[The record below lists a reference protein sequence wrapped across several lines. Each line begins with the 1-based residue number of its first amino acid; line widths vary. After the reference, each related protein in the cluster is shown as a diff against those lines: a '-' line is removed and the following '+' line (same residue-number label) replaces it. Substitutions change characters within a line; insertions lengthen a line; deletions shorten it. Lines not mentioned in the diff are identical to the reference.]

1 MAFNRPAPTQLR
13 DRIAADFDGLF
24 PGADPRKR
32 RSVEGVFVRSLAL
45 VSHELHG
52 HLAWGARQMHIA
64 TCDVDGVQERASIWG
79 ITRNQA
85 VAAKGA
91 VTIQGTAG
99 RVVPVGTEMRRSD
112 DARYATDADAI
123 IGIGGMVTVAVTA
136 ATAGATG
143 NAIAGTV
150 LALIEP
156 IDGVQS
162 AVTVAVGGLGGGL
175 DIEKL
180 ESLRAR
186 TSERIQE
193 PPAGGAEHDYRA
205 WVKDVLG
212 DTSVWVQ
219 RATPAPGWVT
229 VLFLM
234 PDGSIPDAG
243 TVSDVAA
250 YIETRRPVT
259 ATGIVVAAP
268 LLHLVDFTIGLAP
281 DTVAARTAV
290 LAEIDDLFVR
300 EAKPSGT
307 IANSRARAAISSAV
321 GEDSHTMPVP
331 AGDIVAPTNHIAR
344 RGTVTWL

>member
-13 DRIAADFDGLF
+13 DRIATDFDGLF

-32 RSVEGVFVRSLAL
+32 RSVEGVLVRSLAL

-64 TCDVDGVQERASIWG
+64 TCDLDGVEERASIWG

-85 VAAKGA
+85 VAATGT
-91 VTIQGTAG
+91 VTIQGAAG
-99 RVVPVGTEMRRSD
+99 RTVAAGTEMRRSD
-112 DARYATDADAI
+112 DVRYVTDADAT
-123 IGIGGMVTVAVTA
+123 IGVSGTVTVAVTA
-136 ATAGATG
+136 VAVGVAG
-143 NAIAGTV
+143 NAISGTM

-156 IDGVQS
+156 IDGVQT
-162 AVTVAVGGLGGGL
+162 AVAVAGDGLGGGL
-175 DIEKL
+175 DIEQV

-234 PDGSIPDAG
+234 PDGSVPDAG
-243 TVSDVAA
+243 TVSAVAA
-250 YIETRRPVT
+250 YIETQRPVT
-259 ATGIVVAAP
+259 ATGIIVLAP
-268 LLHLVDFTIGLAP
+268 AVHLVDFTIGLTP

-290 LAEIDDLFVR
+290 LAEIDALFVR
-300 EAKPSGT
+300 DAKPGGT